1 MADTD
6 PDFPITRWKRKSDLL
21 QAAIAYEEAWTA
33 YTQERP
39 RPDHVD
45 NQLRLAKGVA
55 HQDLINAVRALKEY
69 S

>member
-1 MADTD
+1 MADLFELTV
-6 PDFPITRWKRKSDLL
+6 LL
-21 QAAIAYEEAWTA
+21 TPKAVAALAEAAIAYEEAWTA
-33 YTQERP
+33 YTQEGP
-39 RPDHVD
+39 RPDHAD